1 MKLNIPTIFK
11 GIDTRKAYEKALKE
25 KEPAPSTL
33 EKKAKTASPII
44 PLSDDLS
51 FVTDIN
57 LYKEFVEYVDSAF
70 SSHKN
75 VLSDKLK
82 FENGV
87 MKGSNTYIATAFDE
101 FLRISDSKYRLATP
115 LDLESDLN
123 FTKDTYN
130 DSGLALRSL
139 IGDNK
144 EQAQYIFN
152 QLKQRGIKESAF
164 PIWLNLRGLRLDK
177 NLNFNLTDE
186 SFFEKAECLNW
197 ASGTK
202 FSKINDFGLPKE
214 KDENSSR
221 QIWTSN
227 DALSRAYLSGGSV
240 LSSDDSVLALSDD
253 FGRVVFAKLRS
264 S

>member
-25 KEPAPSTL
+25 KEPAPSNL

-44 PLSDDLS
+44 PISGALS

-75 VLSDKLK
+75 ILSSNLK

-87 MKGSNTYIATAFDE
+87 MKGSNTYIATAADM
-101 FLRISDSKYRLATP
+101 FLKSTGSEYRLATQ
-115 LDLESDLN
+115 LDLEQDLK
-123 FTKDTYN
+123 FTEGTYN
-130 DSGLALRSL
+130 DSGLALRNL

-144 EQAQYIFN
+144 EQAKYVFN
-152 QLKQRGIKESAF
+152 QLKQRGFDESYF
-164 PIWLNLRGLRLDK
+164 PIWLNLRGLKLDK

-186 SFFEKAECLNW
+186 SLFKTAECLNW
-197 ASGTK
+197 ATGTK
-202 FSKINDFGLPKE
+202 FSKINDFGLPLE

-221 QIWTSN
+221 QIWTSDN
-227 DALSRAYLSGGSV
+227 SLSRAYLLRYSDLYSSG
-240 LSSDDSVLALSDD
+240 SDLAYSNDN
-253 FGRVVFAKLRS
+253 GRVVFAKLRS